1 MSNNTA
7 SDWSQPLRKML
18 LLAGAFA
25 TVSTAALPSASAA
38 DTTDRF
44 GGMSAPVM
52 AKKPYKI
59 AYAAV
64 QMNEDFYLGMAWGIF
79 DETKR
84 EGAQL
89 VRITNAGGYG
99 KTAAQIG
106 QLEELRALGVD
117 AVLIVGASFN
127 GYDKVVER
135 LNEAGIKVVSI
146 ASPIGAPLTTAG
158 VTQDEKKLGATIAD
172 YVCKKD
178 PKGTVLT
185 LPGPAGTEWNK
196 ERFEG
201 FKEKATSCG
210 LKMVGNTFK
219 GNISI
224 EDGQA
229 QAADGL
235 LKYPEAKY
243 VYAVAGAFAVGAGQQ
258 IKRSHGTAKVVTG
271 TIDERTIELVKE
283 GVVELVVSEPSVLFG
298 RAAVQYAVRALNGDP
313 LPDTIKGVLP
323 YPAVFV
329 PNKPVTADNV
339 GSYNLYDY
347 DLPPKGWTPPS
358 LK

>member
-1 MSNNTA
+1 MSITKTNWPERVGRTLLTA
-7 SDWSQPLRKML
+7 SALAILSATTLHPL
-18 LLAGAFA
+18 
-25 TVSTAALPSASAA
+25 SAA
-38 DTTDRF
+38 EGTDRF
-44 GGMSAPVM
+44 GGMSAPEM

-127 GYDKVVER
+127 GFDKVVER
-135 LNEAGIKVVSI
+135 LNQAGIKVVSI

-158 VTQDEKKLGATIAD
+158 ITQDEKALGATIAN
-172 YVCKKD
+172 YVCTKD

-229 QAADGL
+229 QAADEL
-235 LKYPEAKY
+235 LKYPDVKY
-243 VYAVAGAFAVGAGQQ
+243 VYAVAGAFAVGVGQQ

-271 TIDERTIELVKE
+271 TIDERTIELVKQ

-298 RAAVQYAVRALNGDP
+298 RAAVQYAVRSLNGDP
-313 LPDTIKGVLP
+313 LPNTVKGVLP

-339 GSYNLYDY
+339 ASYNLYDY